1 MTEEVVWEW
10 PPAPIRLIEDD
21 GETMHLAAAG
31 VAFLQGFEYPI
42 GTLVVTGGPDR
53 LRDASRVLGEGPPA
67 RDASSTAPGI
77 YIVGS
82 ADYMQSGRCVLLL
95 DLQLPSGPSP
105 LRAVAVA
112 LASLVLHIGS
122 GEVDAAAH
130 LLQGLSN
137 DTPDVAP
144 FLPSMAWI
152 TPGLSP
158 VFTPGAWPGVGGRPH
173 DAQLVKARHVG
184 TIELPTDADDAFLSV
199 CRATLLDAVP
209 EKRLFNVTFTGP
221 LLIAF
226 LDACLQPTADG
237 ALDLLSAW
245 DHVVDLQ
252 CQPIVADALQTYR
265 DAMDGVVT
273 ESPPLELPAY
283 ETLHDDVSRMALG
296 LFASGAAFP
305 QAPARSKAKAA
316 LLNALRRLDRD
327 QRDAL
332 DANSEAFCSALCT
345 QLWHAAT
352 ADRSQEPAS
361 ALLTISAQ
369 YHDACRGPAKH
380 RVWSERVAADGAA
393 FFQHA
398 TAAAY
403 AAWTDDQLADERNAL
418 DAAYKAKHT
427 TLLEHFQREKVTLEA
442 RLQQEQ
448 ALQAKAHA
456 ASLAR
461 VNMDVNETRRTRDE
475 LGAAQATIVQL
486 QEALRQREIDVK
498 AANESIA
505 SLKSDM
511 SQMEATRAD
520 EAVARTALVD
530 RLAESLQT
538 EASLRA
544 QLAAAEAARLADV
557 TARASMA
564 HDAIAQLRTV
574 SEEKDMLQL
583 KLNEFF
589 LKASALPPAI
599 QEHLLLPAESEPVV
613 FADALSSFMAA

>member
-10 PPAPIRLIEDD
+10 PPAPIRLVEDD

-42 GTLVVTGGPDR
+42 GTLVVSGGPDR
-53 LRDASRVLGEGPPA
+53 LRDASRVLGDGPPA
-67 RDASSTAPGI
+67 RDESSTAPGI

-82 ADYMQSGRCVLLL
+82 ADYMQSGRCALLL

-105 LRAVAVA
+105 LRAVALA

-144 FLPSMAWI
+144 FLPLMAWV
-152 TPGLSP
+152 TPSAAP
-158 VFTPGAWPGVGGRPH
+158 VFTPSAWPDVGGRPR
-173 DAQLVKARHVG
+173 DAQLAKARHVCA
-184 TIELPTDADDAFLSV
+184 IELPTDADDAFLSA
-199 CRATLLDAVP
+199 CRTNLLDALP

-221 LLIAF
+221 LLVAF

-245 DHVVDLQ
+245 DHIVDLQ
-252 CQPIVADALQTYR
+252 CEPIIADALQTYR
-265 DAMDGVVT
+265 DAMDGAVT

-283 ETLHDDVSRMALG
+283 ETLHDDVSRMALA
-296 LFASGAAFP
+296 LFASRATFP
-305 QAPARSKAKAA
+305 HAPARSKAKAA
-316 LLNALRRLDRD
+316 LWDALRRLDRD
-327 QRDAL
+327 QRDSL
-332 DANSEAFCSALCT
+332 DAHSEAFCSALCT
-345 QLWHAAT
+345 QLWHAVT
-352 ADRSQEPAS
+352 ADSTLEPAS
-361 ALLTISAQ
+361 ALLEVSAK
-369 YHDACRGPAKH
+369 YHAACRGPAKH
-380 RVWSERVAADGAA
+380 RVWSERIAADGAA
-393 FFQHA
+393 CFQQA

-403 AAWTDDQLADERNAL
+403 AAWTDDKLANERDAL
-418 DAAYKAKHT
+418 DAAYKAKHA
-427 TLLEHFQREKVTLEA
+427 TLTEHFCREKATLEA

-448 ALQAKAHA
+448 SLQAKAHA
-456 ASLAR
+456 AALAR
-461 VNMDVNETRRTRDE
+461 AKMENNETRRTRDE
-475 LGAAQATIVQL
+475 LAAAQETIASL
-486 QEALRQREIDVK
+486 HEALRQRELEIK
-498 AANESIA
+498 TANESIA
-505 SLKSDM
+505 SLKREM
-511 SQMEATRAD
+511 VQLEAARAD
-520 EAVARTALVD
+520 EAIARTALVD
-530 RLAESLQT
+530 RLTESLQT
-538 EASLRA
+538 ETALRA
-544 QLAAAEAARLADV
+544 QLDAVEAARLADV

-564 HDAIAQLRTV
+564 HDAVAQLRIL

-599 QEHLLLPAESEPVV
+599 QQHLLLPAESEPVV